1 MHYLFNLT
9 EVIAT
14 VKWHDWLDIFIV
26 AFLLYRCF
34 VLFWGTLVFRAI
46 IVITLFWIF
55 DLIATTLGL
64 IVTSLILKGIG
75 AIIVIIVIVIFR
87 NEIRG
92 VITSTNPLN
101 LIWGKPR
108 RKYITDYESI
118 SKAIF
123 SLAENRVG
131 ALLVF
136 LRKNSLDHL
145 VQDGV
150 YLGAQFSRKLLFSI
164 FDNKSALHDGAVIM
178 DGSQIQK
185 AATFL
190 PLTMQELVPLQYGT
204 RHRAALGLSER
215 SDAVVVVVSEERG
228 TVSVVRESIIKEIT
242 NPEPLS
248 RMLEMLLEVEPRKE
262 KSNGLL
268 RQLGRDAGVK
278 IGFLLLAIFIWFFFA
293 GERESLISFTSPIEF
308 RNFPR
313 NYELLSISADRAEVQ
328 ISGSRRLL
336 LQLKPDQ
343 IGLSLDMGD
352 IKPGKNTFSLSRKN
366 LSIPPGLD
374 VLKIH
379 PDELTIEMEEKK
391 TKPIPVEPQW
401 MGNLPEGKKLL
412 SHKVLPESI
421 VVIGTPSLLKEL
433 TSINTAPI
441 NLSGITRTETVE
453 ADLVVSGT
461 AVRLSPDAPRKVRVT
476 LEIGQAKKS
485 NKKKKVKP

>member
-9 EVIAT
+9 EFFET

-26 AFLLYRCF
+26 AFLIYRCF
-34 VLFWGTLVFRAI
+34 VLFRGTLVFRAI

-55 DLIATTLGL
+55 NLIATTLGL

-101 LIWGKPR
+101 LVWGKPQ
-108 RKYITDYESI
+108 RKPITDYQSI
-118 SKAIF
+118 AKAIF
-123 SLAENRVG
+123 SLAEKRVG

-150 YLGAQFSRKLLFSI
+150 YIGAQFSKELLFSI

-178 DGSQIQK
+178 DGSQIQM

-190 PLTMQELVPLQYGT
+190 PLTMQQSIPLKYGT

-215 SDAVVVVVSEERG
+215 SDAVVVVTSEERG
-228 TVSVVRESIIKEIT
+228 VVSVVKEGSVKEIVG
-242 NPEPLS
+242 PERLS
-248 RMLEMLLEVEPRKE
+248 NKLERLLEGEPKKE
-262 KSNGLL
+262 KNNGLL
-268 RQLGRDAGVK
+268 RQLGQDIGVK
-278 IGFLLLAIFIWFFFA
+278 IGFLLLALFIWFFFA
-293 GERESLISFTSPIEF
+293 GEKESLISFTAPIEF

-313 NYELLSISADRAEVQ
+313 NYELLSISADRAEIQ

-336 LQLKPDQ
+336 LQLRPEQ
-343 IGLSLDMGD
+343 IGLSLNMEN
-352 IKPGKNTFSLSRKN
+352 IKSGKNTFSLTRKN

-374 VLKIH
+374 VIKIN
-379 PDELTIEMEEKK
+379 PIELTIELEEKI
-391 TKPIPVEPQW
+391 TKSV
-401 MGNLPEGKKLL
+401 LVVPELTGDLSEGMKLF
-412 SHKVLPESI
+412 SHKVFPDRI
-421 VVIGTPSLLKEL
+421 VVIGTPPALKKIS
-433 TSINTAPI
+433 SIKTEPI
-441 NLSGITRTETVE
+441 NLAGITKTETIE
-453 ADLVVSGT
+453 ANIVMGATSVK
-461 AVRLSPDAPRKVRVT
+461 LSPDAPKTVKVT
-476 LEIGQAKKS
+476 LEVGQDKE
-485 NKKKKVKP
+485 KKKKKKE

>member
-9 EVIAT
+9 EFIET

-26 AFLLYRCF
+26 AFLIYRCF
-34 VLFWGTLVFRAI
+34 VLFWGTLVFRALM
-46 IVITLFWIF
+46 VITLFWIF
-55 DLIATTLGL
+55 DLIATNLGL

-92 VITSTNPLN
+92 VITNTNPLN
-101 LIWGKPR
+101 LVWGKPR
-108 RKYITDYESI
+108 RKHSADYQSI
-118 SKAIF
+118 AKAIF
-123 SLAENRVG
+123 SLAEKRVG

-136 LRKNSLDHL
+136 LRRNSLSHL

-150 YLGAQFSRKLLFSI
+150 YIGAQFSKELLFSI

-178 DGSQIQK
+178 DGSQIQT

-190 PLTMQELVPLQYGT
+190 PLTMQQSIPLQYGS

-228 TVSVVRESIIKEIT
+228 TVSVVREGTIKESIS
-242 NPEPLS
+242 PERLS
-248 RMLEMLLEVEPRKE
+248 MKLAKLLEGELKKE

-268 RQLGRDAGVK
+268 KQLGQDLGVK
-278 IGFLLLAIFIWFFFA
+278 TAFLLLAIFVWFFFA
-293 GERESLISFTSPIEF
+293 GEKESLISFTTPIEF

-313 NYELLSISADRAEVQ
+313 NYELLSISADRAEIQ

-352 IKPGKNTFSLSRKN
+352 IKTGKNTFSLTRKN
-366 LSIPPGLD
+366 FSMPPGLD
-374 VLKIH
+374 VMKIS
-379 PDELTIEMEEKK
+379 PNELTIAMEEKK
-391 TKPIPVEPQW
+391 NKSVPVLPQW
-401 MGNLPEGKKLL
+401 RGELPAGKKLL

-421 VVIGTPSLLKEL
+421 VVTGTPSALKKITAIK
-433 TSINTAPI
+433 TSPI
-441 NLSGITRTETVE
+441 DLSGIAGTETVE
-453 ADLVVSGT
+453 ADVIISGT
-461 AVRLSPDAPRKVRVT
+461 SVRYSPDSPKKVRVT
-476 LEIGQAKKS
+476 LEIAEEKEREEKREG
-485 NKKKKVKP
+485 KP